1 MSESLLVT
9 IEASAVGYLAR
20 REHSAR
26 QLTDKLIQKGFPP
39 EDIADTLQ
47 SLQQRGL
54 QSDQRFASAYC
65 RARIQKGFGPRAI
78 AHGLMTAGV
87 SDDIVDETLY
97 DKSHRWPA
105 VLEAAWEKKYKAVP
119 AFGDPRY
126 QKQYSFLVQRGFE
139 ASMIHRF
146 LQQHATDIRED

>member
-1 MSESLLVT
+1 M
-9 IEASAVGYLAR
+9 EACAVGYLAR
-20 REHSAR
+20 REHSAHQLR
-26 QLTDKLIQKGFPP
+26 QKLNQKGFASH
-39 EDIADTLQ
+39 DIADTLQ

-87 SDDIVDETLY
+87 LDDIIQETLY
-97 DKSHRWPA
+97 DASHRWFA
-105 VLEAAWEKKYKAVP
+105 VLEAAWKKKYDTAP
-119 AFGDPRY
+119 TLGNTLY
-126 QKQYSFLVQRGFE
+126 QKQLSFLLQRGFE